1 VPCGLW
7 AMAGLEA
14 KCLVARLLVGAAT
27 LIMNAQGL
35 TRQGLA
41 ELGQGSAGHPG
52 GDHPKTSM
60 PEA

>member
-1 VPCGLW
+1 
-7 AMAGLEA
+7 MAGLEA